1 MIKVLIVDDEPQIR
15 DILRLYFEKEEFQ
28 VFEAV
33 DGAQALLSLQSIAP
47 NLIVLDIMMPVLDG
61 LEVCKQVRKI
71 STVPIIMLTAKSEDD
86 DRIMGLEMGAD
97 DYIGKPFNPKEVVA
111 RARAILRRVSFADEK
126 MPNNDKVLEFRELK
140 IDLQEYQVIAFG
152 KQLALTAK
160 EMELLWFLA
169 KHAGRVYSREQL
181 LESIWGYSY
190 YGDTR
195 TVDTHIKRLRSKLDI
210 QEGSDWDIKTV
221 WGVGYKFEVLK

>member
-15 DILRLYFEKEEFQ
+15 DILRLYFEKEDFQ

-33 DGAQALLSLQSIAP
+33 DGAQALLSLQSVAP

-61 LEVCKQVRKI
+61 LEVCKQVRKV

-140 IDLQEYQVIAFG
+140 IDLQEYQVTAFG

-210 QEGSDWDIKTV
+210 QEGSAWDIKTV

>member
-61 LEVCKQVRKI
+61 VEVCKQVRKI

>member
-15 DILRLYFEKEEFQ
+15 DILRLYFEKEDFQ
-28 VFEAV
+28 VYEAV

-47 NLIVLDIMMPVLDG
+47 QLIILDIMMPTLDG
-61 LEVCKQVRKI
+61 IEVCKQVRKI
-71 STVPIIMLTAKSEDD
+71 STVPIIMLTARSEDD
-86 DRIMGLEMGAD
+86 DRIMGLEIGAD

-111 RARAILRRVSFADEK
+111 RAKAILRRVSFADDK
-126 MPNNDKVLEFRELK
+126 TQNNDKIIEFRELK
-140 IDLQEYQVIAFG
+140 IDLQEYQVVAFG

-169 KHAGRVYSREQL
+169 KNAGRVHSREQL

-195 TVDTHIKRLRSKLDI
+195 TVDTHIKRLRSKLNI
-210 QEGSDWDIKTV
+210 QEGSAWDIKTV
-221 WGVGYKFEVLK
+221 WGVGYKFEVQK

>member
-28 VFEAV
+28 VYEAV
-33 DGAQALLSLQSIAP
+33 DGAQALLSLKSIDP
-47 NLIVLDIMMPVLDG
+47 NLIILDIMMPVIDG
-61 LEVCKQVRKI
+61 IEVCKQVRKI

-86 DRIMGLEMGAD
+86 DRIMGLEIGAD

-111 RARAILRRVSFADEK
+111 RARAILRRVSFADDK
-126 MPNNDKVLEFRELK
+126 TSNNDQIIEFRDLK
-140 IDLQEYQVIAFG
+140 IDLQEYQVVAFG

-169 KHAGRVYSREQL
+169 KNAGRVYSREQL

-210 QEGSDWDIKTV
+210 QEGSGWDIKTV

>member
-28 VFEAV
+28 VYEAV
-33 DGAQALLSLQSIAP
+33 DGAQALLSLKSIDP
-47 NLIVLDIMMPVLDG
+47 NLIILDIMMPVLDG
-61 LEVCKQVRKI
+61 IEVCKQVRKI

-86 DRIMGLEMGAD
+86 DRIMGLEIGAD

-111 RARAILRRVSFADEK
+111 RARAVLRRVSFADDK
-126 MPNNDKVLEFRELK
+126 TSNNDQIIEFRDLK
-140 IDLQEYQVIAFG
+140 IDLQEYQVVAFG

-169 KHAGRVYSREQL
+169 KNAGRVYSREQL

-210 QEGSDWDIKTV
+210 QEGSGWDIKTV

>member
-61 LEVCKQVRKI
+61 VEVCKQVRKI

-169 KHAGRVYSREQL
+169 KHAGRVYSREQV
-181 LESIWGYSY
+181 LESRWAYSY

>member
-1 MIKVLIVDDEPQIR
+1 MNNILVVDD
-15 DILRLYFEKEEFQ
+15 DININKVITLYIEKEGYKAYTAE
-28 VFEAV
+28 
-33 DGAQALLSLQSIAP
+33 DGKAALKVIA
-47 NLIVLDIMMPVLDG
+47 NQKIDLVILDIMMPVIDG
-61 LEVCKQVRKI
+61 IEVCKQVRKI

-86 DRIMGLEMGAD
+86 DRIMGLEIGAD

-111 RARAILRRVSFADEK
+111 RARAILRRVSFADDK
-126 MPNNDKVLEFRELK
+126 TSNNDQIIEFRDLK
-140 IDLQEYQVIAFG
+140 IDLQEYQVVAFG

-169 KHAGRVYSREQL
+169 KNAGRVYSREQL

-210 QEGSDWDIKTV
+210 QEGSGWDIKTV

>member
-28 VFEAV
+28 VYEAV
-33 DGAQALLSLQSIAP
+33 DGAQALLSLKSIDP
-47 NLIVLDIMMPVLDG
+47 NLIILDIMMPVIDG
-61 LEVCKQVRKI
+61 IEVCKQVRKI

-86 DRIMGLEMGAD
+86 DRIMGLEIGAD

-111 RARAILRRVSFADEK
+111 RARAILRRVSFADDK
-126 MPNNDKVLEFRELK
+126 TSNNDQIIEFRDLK
-140 IDLQEYQVIAFG
+140 IDLQEYQEVAFG
-152 KQLALTAK
+152 KQLSLTAK

-169 KHAGRVYSREQL
+169 KNAGRVYSREQL

-210 QEGSDWDIKTV
+210 QEGSGWDIKTV

>member
-61 LEVCKQVRKI
+61 VEVCKQVRKI

-140 IDLQEYQVIAFG
+140 IDLQEYQVTAFG

>member
-140 IDLQEYQVIAFG
+140 IDLQEYQVTAFG